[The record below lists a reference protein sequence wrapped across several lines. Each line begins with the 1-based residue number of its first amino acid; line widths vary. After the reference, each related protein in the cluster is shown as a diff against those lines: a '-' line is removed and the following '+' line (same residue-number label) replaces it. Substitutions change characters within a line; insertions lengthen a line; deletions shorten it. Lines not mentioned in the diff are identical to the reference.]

1 MATEV
6 NKLEGLFVGDFGDAI
21 TITLVD
27 DDNVAV
33 DVSAYTGTITVTAI
47 SPDELKIV
55 SWTGTFSTDGSDG
68 IITFTPASGDI
79 DREGDWKAQV
89 KLTIST
95 TNVAK
100 SYIFTLS
107 VGRGITS

>member
-1 MATEV
+1 MATET
-6 NKLEGLFVGDFGDAI
+6 NKLEGLFVGEFGDII

-33 DVSAYTGTITVTAI
+33 DISSYTGTITVKAI
-47 SPDELKIV
+47 SPDELKTV
-55 SWTGTFSTDGSDG
+55 SWTGAFSTDGTDG
-68 IITFTPASGDI
+68 KVKFTPADGDI

-100 SYIFTLS
+100 SYVFTMS
-107 VGRGITS
+107 VGRGIA